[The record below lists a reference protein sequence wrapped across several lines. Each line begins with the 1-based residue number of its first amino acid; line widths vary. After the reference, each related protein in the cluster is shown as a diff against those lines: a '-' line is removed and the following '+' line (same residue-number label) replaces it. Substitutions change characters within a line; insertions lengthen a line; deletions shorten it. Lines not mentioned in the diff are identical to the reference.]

1 VPNVALLIGGG
12 IFSEVGIDL
21 LDHDQDGKVRGRDFS
36 SGDGCFA
43 LRGEFGV
50 ALEAQAK
57 VGPLPLEYPLAEATL
72 ARGRKVISCP
82 FYEPPPPAVLAGLDS
97 ATGTL
102 TLFMGPEAHRR
113 DVRPN
118 AEEEAF
124 TVQESAGE
132 IVVLAFGKSQTF
144 DATQVRNI
152 VADGGTKDDR
162 ISLVG
167 VNKPSILRGGD
178 GDDVINGGE
187 RMDFIDGGAGND
199 EIFGWGDKDTLVGG
213 NDLDLI
219 YGNDGDDDLYGGEG
233 DDELDGGE
241 GDDEIDTGNGRNI
254 AHGGGGNDEIYGG
267 LQTDVIYGGAGNDT
281 IEGNAGSD
289 ILSGDSGID
298 TIHGQLGDD
307 LIDGGDDGDF
317 LFGEAGEDR
326 LYGRKGIDEIDG
338 GADSDIL
345 SGNEDADFLYGRSGA
360 DEIFGDEGD
369 DTIDSGDD
377 PDLIYGGTG
386 ADTIA
391 SGAGEDTIYGGDGA
405 DTIFGGDGADT
416 IYGEGLND
424 TLSGEAGDDTIF
436 GGLGSDTI
444 YGYVRDLLAD
454 SLPIGATDRDK
465 LYGERGADRIAGG
478 PHDDLIYGQEDSD
491 QLVGNEGSDTI
502 EGGSG
507 ADSIYG
513 FHLTVPAFWSPL
525 TGGSDLEDF
534 LFGNADNDMLYG
546 GPADDLVRGNDGDD
560 QIYGQE
566 GSDRIFGD
574 QGNDTIDGSD
584 GEDTIDGG
592 LGNDHILGGNAADSL
607 FGNQGVDVIEGNIGD
622 DFIAGNDQADLVY
635 GDEGKDT
642 IRGGSG
648 NDTLRG
654 GEDDDTIYGEDGEDL
669 IIGYRGSDTLYGDA
683 GDDVIYGG
691 DQTDNVQGG
700 IGNDRIYGERGDD
713 TLDGNEG
720 DDVIEGGAGN
730 DTISGNGG
738 ADALYGDGG
747 EDTILGGPENDFLF
761 AGDGVSNVLNGDE
774 GNDLLVGSDDGDE
787 DPKFGDLTY
796 FGDRLSGGDG
806 DDSILGLGGADVID
820 GGPGTNTID
829 GGTHTDQVIH
839 GTDTPGVAN
848 FQMPTGPDRRGRWSE
863 LSRSASLGGLSNVG
877 GYEEAVYVDES
888 GVTIAWVDW
897 RNGNS
902 EIYVAFHP
910 HGVGD
915 WTPLAGFGV
924 FDSASGGGISN
935 DTNQSRRPTL
945 FKTEADDSL
954 IVAWTSIAADGTS
967 TIEVAREDAQWA
979 RITNPAQTGAA
990 DDSKFVPFSSHS
1002 GLLFWVDTNPN
1013 TNAKGLRVAQYVQSD
1028 GCIDGFLQ
1036 PRSVYPIPAGKEFEG
1051 YDAAAVE
1058 FQGAVAISYGD
1069 SNDRDIVVMANTTI
1083 LENESTF
1090 CPAVP
1095 NVSFQEYVTER
1106 WSTIHTVTDGNT
1118 LQPTIGI
1125 QYIDQRGQVPGE
1137 IELEFDI
1144 GVAWELISSREN
1156 QVDGLVVQVRLDE
1169 PPSVQSMIPLYHGDS
1184 RARSHATTISDTI
1197 GYADKPDLAM
1207 SYGTTYLGWRDDGV
1221 FEADGR
1227 SSIFVLSRYRDV
1239 APGDYILSE
1248 EVRGDASGFGISS
1261 TGGSLRDLELTT
1273 AADGFIA
1280 SLPVVLWNEAREPY
1294 VPVGYGTAFE
1304 GTSVYLRVMLPGL
1317 QAVDDR
1323 AGLRKFGRFQGNIL
1337 SNDFNIN
1344 GEFEGIVSRF
1354 DRFELIR
1361 GETESI
1367 SFTSPLGARVTI
1379 GIKGN
1384 VSYDP
1389 NGATAFRQLKRN
1401 ESLKE
1406 SFIYRV
1412 NNGIHEAEAIV
1423 EFIVAG
1429 SNVWRNERNHLDVDD
1444 DRSIS
1449 PLDVLILINDLNA
1462 KGSRKLDDIGP
1473 NSKQFLDVDDDGS
1486 VSPLDVLFVIN
1497 WINSQSSGSGEG
1509 EGDFSARETV
1519 DTRWIETDM
1528 LLMAGFSS
1536 DLWMDWQSKQRRVSK
1551 RSFSE

>member
-1 VPNVALLIGGG
+1 
-12 IFSEVGIDL
+12 
-21 LDHDQDGKVRGRDFS
+21 
-36 SGDGCFA
+36 
-43 LRGEFGV
+43 
-50 ALEAQAK
+50 
-57 VGPLPLEYPLAEATL
+57 
-72 ARGRKVISCP
+72 
-82 FYEPPPPAVLAGLDS
+82 
-97 ATGTL
+97 
-102 TLFMGPEAHRR
+102 
-113 DVRPN
+113 
-118 AEEEAF
+118 
-124 TVQESAGE
+124 
-132 IVVLAFGKSQTF
+132 
-144 DATQVRNI
+144 
-152 VADGGTKDDR
+152 
-162 ISLVG
+162 
-167 VNKPSILRGGD
+167 
-178 GDDVINGGE
+178 
-187 RMDFIDGGAGND
+187 
-199 EIFGWGDKDTLVGG
+199 
-213 NDLDLI
+213 
-219 YGNDGDDDLYGGEG
+219 
-233 DDELDGGE
+233 
-241 GDDEIDTGNGRNI
+241 
-254 AHGGGGNDEIYGG
+254 
-267 LQTDVIYGGAGNDT
+267 
-281 IEGNAGSD
+281 
-289 ILSGDSGID
+289 
-298 TIHGQLGDD
+298 
-307 LIDGGDDGDF
+307 
-317 LFGEAGEDR
+317 
-326 LYGRKGIDEIDG
+326 
-338 GADSDIL
+338 
-345 SGNEDADFLYGRSGA
+345 
-360 DEIFGDEGD
+360 
-369 DTIDSGDD
+369 
-377 PDLIYGGTG
+377 
-386 ADTIA
+386 
-391 SGAGEDTIYGGDGA
+391 
-405 DTIFGGDGADT
+405 
-416 IYGEGLND
+416 
-424 TLSGEAGDDTIF
+424 
-436 GGLGSDTI
+436 
-444 YGYVRDLLAD
+444 
-454 SLPIGATDRDK
+454 
-465 LYGERGADRIAGG
+465 
-478 PHDDLIYGQEDSD
+478 
-491 QLVGNEGSDTI
+491 
-502 EGGSG
+502 
-507 ADSIYG
+507 
-513 FHLTVPAFWSPL
+513 
-525 TGGSDLEDF
+525 
-534 LFGNADNDMLYG
+534 
-546 GPADDLVRGNDGDD
+546 
-560 QIYGQE
+560 
-566 GSDRIFGD
+566 
-574 QGNDTIDGSD
+574 
-584 GEDTIDGG
+584 
-592 LGNDHILGGNAADSL
+592 
-607 FGNQGVDVIEGNIGD
+607 
-622 DFIAGNDQADLVY
+622 
-635 GDEGKDT
+635 
-642 IRGGSG
+642 
-648 NDTLRG
+648 
-654 GEDDDTIYGEDGEDL
+654 
-669 IIGYRGSDTLYGDA
+669 
-683 GDDVIYGG
+683 
-691 DQTDNVQGG
+691 
-700 IGNDRIYGERGDD
+700 
-713 TLDGNEG
+713 
-720 DDVIEGGAGN
+720 
-730 DTISGNGG
+730 
-738 ADALYGDGG
+738 
-747 EDTILGGPENDFLF
+747 
-761 AGDGVSNVLNGDE
+761 
-774 GNDLLVGSDDGDE
+774 
-787 DPKFGDLTY
+787 
-796 FGDRLSGGDG
+796 
-806 DDSILGLGGADVID
+806 
-820 GGPGTNTID
+820 
-829 GGTHTDQVIH
+829 
-839 GTDTPGVAN
+839 
-848 FQMPTGPDRRGRWSE
+848 
-863 LSRSASLGGLSNVG
+863 
-877 GYEEAVYVDES
+877 
-888 GVTIAWVDW
+888 
-897 RNGNS
+897 
-902 EIYVAFHP
+902 
-910 HGVGD
+910 
-915 WTPLAGFGV
+915 
-924 FDSASGGGISN
+924 
-935 DTNQSRRPTL
+935 
-945 FKTEADDSL
+945 
-954 IVAWTSIAADGTS
+954 
-967 TIEVAREDAQWA
+967 
-979 RITNPAQTGAA
+979 
-990 DDSKFVPFSSHS
+990 
-1002 GLLFWVDTNPN
+1002 
-1013 TNAKGLRVAQYVQSD
+1013 
-1028 GCIDGFLQ
+1028 
-1036 PRSVYPIPAGKEFEG
+1036 
-1051 YDAAAVE
+1051 
-1058 FQGAVAISYGD
+1058 
-1069 SNDRDIVVMANTTI
+1069 MANTTI

-1509 EGDFSARETV
+1509 EGDYSARETV